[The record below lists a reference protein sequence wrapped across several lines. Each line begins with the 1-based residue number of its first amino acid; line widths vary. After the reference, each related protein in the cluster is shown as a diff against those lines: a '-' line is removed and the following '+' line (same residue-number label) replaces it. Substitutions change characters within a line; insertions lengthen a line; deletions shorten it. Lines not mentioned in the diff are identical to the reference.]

1 MIDFLKNFFAG
12 DKPAPAGA
20 VNMALENPAAVK
32 DRDVLV
38 LNAYAGDDDEDEQE
52 DEEGGC
58 GSGGCSGCGC
68 RS

>member
-12 DKPAPAGA
+12 DKPAPA
-20 VNMALENPAAVK
+20 MTPAAAK

-38 LNAYAGDDDEDEQE
+38 LNAYASDDEDECD
-52 DEEGGC
+52 DEEESGGC
-58 GSGGCSGCGC
+58 GSCGGCGC

>member
-12 DKPAPAGA
+12 DKPVQPGA
-20 VNMALENPAAVK
+20 INMALHTPTAPK

-38 LNAYAGDDDEDEQE
+38 LNAYAGDDEDEEQ
-52 DEEGGC
+52 DDAEGGC
-58 GSGGCSGCGC
+58 GSGGCGGCGC

>member
-12 DKPAPAGA
+12 DKLEAAPG
-20 VNMALENPAAVK
+20 MTPTPAAAK

-38 LNAYAGDDDEDEQE
+38 LNAYAADDEDDMEE
-52 DEEGGC
+52 DDESGGC
-58 GSGGCSGCGC
+58 GSGGCGGCGC